1 MDDRM
6 DARDIQ
12 KSICQLQVV
21 RDIVI
26 KAEGKQDDDVQE
38 ILRQLDALEEKM
50 TRIYENH
57 KHEILRRIDG
67 PRREAAMERILDTYM
82 ESYRKDCLLS
92 LAHDIT
98 YRLGKEIFPSPFE
111 FDVSEIDERL
121 SGLAKRSRDET
132 ARHYRDLMSRFPAQD
147 EAEDSQKG

>member
-38 ILRQLDALEEKM
+38 ILRQLDALEERM
-50 TRIYENH
+50 TRIYEKH
-57 KHEILRRIDG
+57 KHEILGRIDG
-67 PRREAAMERILDTYM
+67 PRKKVGMERTLSTYM
-82 ESYRKDCLLS
+82 ESYRKDCLLG

-111 FDVSEIDERL
+111 FDVNEIDEKL
-121 SGLAKRSRDET
+121 SGLAKRSRDDT
-132 ARHYRDLMSRFPAQD
+132 ARHYRDLMSRFPSPD
-147 EAEDSQKG
+147 EAEDGQK